1 MEVNSTSQVLGIV
14 GNSLKIKTTHFTTSY
29 MCVHEEDMVFTISY
43 NCVHENMVFTT
54 SYNCVHEEDMVFTI
68 ILFQFQCMTGACSW
82 LPDLRC
88 TVRLRLKM
96 MPKQPGCL
104 TIQ

>member
-1 MEVNSTSQVLGIV
+1 
-14 GNSLKIKTTHFTTSY
+14 
-29 MCVHEEDMVFTISY
+29 
-43 NCVHENMVFTT
+43 MVFTT

-88 TVRLRLKM
+88 TVRLRLKPNNTVVTM
-96 MPKQPGCL
+96 VAEHSGTMWLVPN
-104 TIQ
+104 IS